1 MRLKSAWPRMNT
13 AATAIEI
20 SPKSTSRSELKAAR
34 SAADNSECVRR
45 IVRNAQFKQRPGEQR
60 GNDRRGLAVGV
71 GQPGVQRRQ
80 SHLGSVTDQEEEERR
95 LEPERIQAAGV
106 GNQIVDRQ
114 MDHRPAGRPR
124 GHGDEE
130 IAQQRQGDAHRTD
143 QQVFPGRFQRA
154 VMAMKVDQ
162 RGAGQGGGFDAHPH
176 QAQVAAD
183 GHQRHGRQE
192 QQQASGED
200 GLGEVHERQ
209 FLLVVVSAF
218 PAALSLGEIA
228 DGVNGGRQEE
238 HAGDAEEQ
246 QRQRRRWPSSR

>member
-13 AATAIEI
+13 AATTIEI
-20 SPKSTSRSELKAAR
+20 RPKSTSRSELKAAR
-34 SAADNSECVRR
+34 SGGGQQRVRAEDR
-45 IVRNAQFKQRPGEQR
+45 QEGAVQQRPGKQR
-60 GNDRRGLAVGV
+60 GNDRGGLAVGV

-106 GNQIVDRQ
+106 GHQVVDRQ
-114 MDHRPAGRPR
+114 MDRRPAGRPR
-124 GHGDEE
+124 RDGDEE

-143 QQVFPGRFQRA
+143 QQVFPRRFQRT

-183 GHQRHGRQE
+183 GRP
-192 QQQASGED
+192 ASWSPGTT
-200 GLGEVHERQ
+200 
-209 FLLVVVSAF
+209 
-218 PAALSLGEIA
+218 
-228 DGVNGGRQEE
+228 
-238 HAGDAEEQ
+238 AGS
-246 QRQRRRWPSSR
+246 RRRRPRESSRTAAPPRRRGASPARLSRAR